1 MANRAKILK
10 DAESRNLVAI
20 VADEDTVT
28 GFLLTGIGERNH
40 KGETNFIVV
49 DESTP
54 QRAIEEAFEK
64 LLERN
69 DIALILIA
77 QRIADREV
85 RHLISAHSKLMP
97 VILEIPSK
105 DCPYNPENDPEL
117 LKAAKQLY
125 GADRAIPMLKSKD
138 P

>member
-1 MANRAKILK
+1 M
-10 DAESRNLVAI
+10 
-20 VADEDTVT
+20 T

-49 DESTP
+49 DDSTP
-54 QRAIEEAFEK
+54 QKLIEDSFEAF
-64 LLERN
+64 LNRN

-77 QRIADREV
+77 QKIADKIV
-85 RHLISAHSKLMP
+85 RHLISAHTRLMP

-117 LKAAKQLY
+117 IKAAKQLY
-125 GADRAIPMLKSKD
+125 GADRAIPMLKAKD